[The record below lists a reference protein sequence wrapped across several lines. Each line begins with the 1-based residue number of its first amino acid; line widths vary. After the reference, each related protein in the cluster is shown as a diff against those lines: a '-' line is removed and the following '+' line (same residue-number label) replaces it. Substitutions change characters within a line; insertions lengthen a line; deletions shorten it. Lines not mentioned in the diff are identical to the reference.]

1 MSQPREKLAPA
12 ARSYIAAVTTAGLSV
27 AALSAFSLVRGG
39 LPQDFRWLAL
49 LTLLSGFLPVKLAKV
64 HANISVSETFV
75 FCGTLMFG
83 PAAGAVLVFLDVA
96 LIWAK
101 LARKQVFWHRMIFS
115 LGANPL
121 SIWTAGVVLFWVAGT
136 GPMALVPV
144 EPPSA
149 RLIAGV
155 TAFALLYFLMN
166 SSLVAVAIAL
176 DEGLRPFTIWSK
188 HFSRLWMNYWAGA
201 SVAALLVLVSHRISI
216 VALLLITPLIL
227 VLFFT

>member
-75 FCGTLMFG
+75 FCGTLLFG
-83 PAAGAVLVFLDVA
+83 PSAGAVLVFLDVA

-101 LARKQVFWHRMIFS
+101 LARKQVLWHRMIFS

-121 SIWTAGVVLFWVAGT
+121 SIWVAGVVLFWVAGSV
-136 GPMALVPV
+136 PMSGLPI
-144 EPPSA
+144 EPPNI
-149 RLIAGV
+149 RLIIGISS
-155 TAFALLYFLMN
+155 FALLYFVLN

-176 DEGLRPFTIWSK
+176 DEGLRPFAIWSK

-201 SVAALLVLVSHRISI
+201 SVAGLLVSI
-216 VALLLITPLIL
+216 THN
-227 VLFFT
+227 